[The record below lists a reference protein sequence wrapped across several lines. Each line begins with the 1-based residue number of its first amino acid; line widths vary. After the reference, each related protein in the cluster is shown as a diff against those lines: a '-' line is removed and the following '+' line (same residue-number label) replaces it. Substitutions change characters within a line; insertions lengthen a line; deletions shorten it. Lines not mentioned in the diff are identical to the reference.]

1 MDWWDSMALSGQ
13 CLVLEC
19 SPEETWEGLKADTS
33 SVLVDVRTRAEWN
46 YVGIP
51 DLAALNRD
59 VILSEWR
66 SYPQMQVNSGFVAEV
81 LDALGEAVPDS
92 IYFLCRSGV
101 RSLEAAR
108 VMAEALDERGQV
120 VNCVNVATGFEGDLN
135 GDRHRGRVNGWKKA
149 GLPWKQG

>member
-13 CLVLEC
+13 CQVLEL
-19 SPEETWEGLKADTS
+19 SPEETWEGLKTDTS
-33 SVLVDVRTRAEWN
+33 SVLIDVRTRPEWN

-51 DLAALNRD
+51 DLTALGRE

-66 SYPQMQVNSGFVAEV
+66 TYPQLQVNSGFVAEV
-81 LDALGEAVPDS
+81 LEALGDNVPGN

-108 VMAEALDERGQV
+108 VMAEALDERGKV
-120 VNCVNVATGFEGDLN
+120 ANCVNVLTGFEGDLDA
-135 GDRHRGRVNGWKKA
+135 DRHRGRSNGWKVA
-149 GLPWKQG
+149 GLPWRQG